1 MYSKL
6 LTGLFLS
13 MVTIGFCTQVTA
25 FGLPKIPKV
34 PGIST
39 GAEEFD
45 LKGGKT
51 ELVSKFFKSSNQ
63 YLSALALLNKA
74 LGKNTEAAQIEKAIE
89 YANDPGI
96 DEADR
101 MKNSIKTSNDASKSI
116 EADLNNQSTVI
127 SAEGQVYYAQSL
139 PLAAKGLIGTVQLVP
154 VTKRMVNGVKASPLS
169 AFTQIGGVAKV
180 VPNLPTYMKTVQ
192 KTMNLIRKRAKAE
205 GIDGAD
211 DPELEAA
218 EDDFDL

>member
-1 MYSKL
+1 MNK
-6 LTGLFLS
+6 LS
-13 MVTIGFCTQVTA
+13 MKVLLIVGLTFGLSSQAVA
-25 FGLPKIPKV
+25 FGLPKIPSV
-34 PGIST
+34 PGISA

-51 ELVSKFFKSSNQ
+51 ELVDKFFKSSNQ

-101 MKNSIKTSNDASKSI
+101 MKNSIKTSNEASKSI

-127 SAEGQVYYAQSL
+127 SAEGQIYYAQSL
-139 PLAAKGLIGTVQLVP
+139 PPAAKGLIGTVQLVP

-169 AFTQIGGVAKV
+169 AFKQIGGVAKV
-180 VPNLPTYMKTVQ
+180 VPNLPTYIKTVQ